1 MEIREVNVMDIRTET
16 CLPGTKFVE
25 SIKEVGI
32 RVPIMINKN
41 GHGYEVIDGRRR
53 IQAARNIGLETVPAI
68 IMGEGEN
75 DSDLLGVMLNL
86 QRSPNLAYEVDKI
99 RLCIKSGYT
108 QQEIADR
115 LCLSRTQL
123 KKHFRLLNLCKE
135 AFNKVKS
142 GEVNASTA
150 FELSRLPKEA
160 QKELVLSGEITKE
173 AVHQR
178 KVKHNLSSLISL
190 ISVDTER
197 DPLVLEFESFVAKIS
212 TGRDLSEE
220 VLRAIDVLRLFLKK
234 TVKEDVTH
242 DKRLWKAS

>member
-1 MEIREVNVMDIRTET
+1 MEIREVNVVDIRTET

-41 GHGYEVIDGRRR
+41 RHGYEVIDGRRR
-53 IQAARNIGLETVPAI
+53 IQAARNLGLETVPAI
-68 IMGEGEN
+68 IMEEGEN

-108 QQEIADR
+108 QQEIAER

-135 AFNKVKS
+135 ALNKVKS

-150 FELSRLPKEA
+150 FELSRLPKET
-160 QKELVLSGEITKE
+160 QKELVLNGEITKE
-173 AVHQR
+173 DVHQR
-178 KVKHNLSSLISL
+178 KVKHNLSSLLSL
-190 ISVDTER
+190 IPVEEGCDQ
-197 DPLVLEFESFVAKIS
+197 LVLDFELVVAKMS
-212 TGRDLSEE
+212 TGHPLSE
-220 VLRAIDVLRLFLKK
+220 DVKNAVDVIRGFLKK
-234 TVKEDVTH
+234 EVQY
-242 DKRLWKAS
+242 S